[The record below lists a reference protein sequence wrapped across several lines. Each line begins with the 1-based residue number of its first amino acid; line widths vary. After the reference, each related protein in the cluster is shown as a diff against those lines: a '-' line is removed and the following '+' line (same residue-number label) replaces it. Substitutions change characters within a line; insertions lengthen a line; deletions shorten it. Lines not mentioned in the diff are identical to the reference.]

1 MVFRMLLRL
10 LTVSRMS
17 QIAAAEDQMRAEGKI
32 DKHGHLKNGKPA
44 AKKSKKQEK
53 QAE

>member
-32 DKHGHLKNGKPA
+32 DKQGHLKNGKPA
-44 AKKSKKQEK
+44 KKAKKQEK